1 MTPRQ
6 QDWLEILAS
15 LPATGLGSGQTRG
28 VQRRG
33 DAPLGRAKRRGDA
46 WWICMRARLFANRY
60 DRQIENGV
68 SPAPGSPLA
77 VHRTRLTSPRE
88 RDDLAHA
95 LRLAVHDAYS
105 ISHFNRRVPVRS
117 VAVQDCAALIDTVCD
132 RLADPL
138 PVRPRGMARL
148 RILLANG
155 RGPLDWPGRGT
166 LNAELR
172 GVLAALD

>member
-1 MTPRQ
+1 
-6 QDWLEILAS
+6 
-15 LPATGLGSGQTRG
+15 
-28 VQRRG
+28 
-33 DAPLGRAKRRGDA
+33 
-46 WWICMRARLFANRY
+46 MRARLCASRY

-77 VHRTRLTSPRE
+77 LHRTQLTSPRE

-95 LRLAVHDAYS
+95 LRVAVHDAYFAS
-105 ISHFNRRVPVRS
+105 PLNARVPVRS

-138 PVRPRGMARL
+138 PVHPRGMARL
-148 RILLANG
+148 RILLADG
-155 RGPLDWPGRGT
+155 RGPLYWPGRGT

-172 GVLAALD
+172 GVLATL

>member
-28 VQRRG
+28 VQRR
-33 DAPLGRAKRRGDA
+33 DA
-46 WWICMRARLFANRY
+46 WWIRMRARLWASRY

-77 VHRTRLTSPRE
+77 LHRTRLTSPRE
-88 RDDLAHA
+88 RDHLAHA
-95 LRLAVHDAYS
+95 LRVAVHDAYS
-105 ISHFNRRVPVRS
+105 SSLFNPRVPVRS

-155 RGPLDWPGRGT
+155 RGPLYWPGRGT

-172 GVLAALD
+172 GVLATLD